1 MHGGAFSG
9 LFFLHM
15 FMPKALEI
23 PLRGYLIIF
32 MSLQENSLGCAFHT
46 HFLPSFYPSLLD
58 SSWGLHL
65 HSSLCLGLMVDLDS
79 LSGI

>member
-1 MHGGAFSG
+1 MHDGAFSG
-9 LFFLHM
+9 FFFFLHM

-58 SSWGLHL
+58 SSWGAA
-65 HSSLCLGLMVDLDS
+65 SPFFSLPWVD
-79 LSGI
+79 G